1 MSDSV
6 DFLSSAMQDT
16 LLQLRFRVTLLEL
29 ELEKAKMV
37 SLQAERRAELALQ
50 AETKAE
56 RELEQAIEITIETS
70 RAAED
75 AIHAQMEAE
84 QRAELAIVEA
94 ERAKQAQHAAEMTAE
109 TALIEAEAMRKRL
122 KQIGLQAHR
131 EIAPLGLTDAASSD
145 TCSLGPAEALE
156 LSRPSNDDADRFPL
170 PNDPLPS
177 STKGGQ
183 ARQVINEH
191 TLAFMRENA
200 ARREHSAT
208 FKHIVSGS
216 TLAAC
221 GAGLN
226 VMALSCGFDNGFVQI
241 YNLPF
246 NMEADHIASLFSS
259 ADTPFIIT
267 DTSQCGN
274 GTLNATVLV
283 KAGRKQTV
291 VDQIHGKTI
300 RGRVLRATVVGAKC
314 IAQLRAPH
322 YELQLT
328 WEPRPN
334 DSFSSNINIELG
346 RLLESSPGLICFQ
359 FTACGPTGTYTAATA
374 EFDSWS
380 SAKKTHVL
388 LEQLG
393 LQQSFPSI
401 RYDLRPN
408 QPTQHI
414 LRIPLDQHYLFEDDD
429 SAKNRR
435 MSITEEQGAIVRT
448 DYLGFDWFDGWLWS
462 FDLTAKELMEQML
475 SRKDTGI
482 YRITRDWLSRM
493 LTFHAE
499 SQKAIDAVATAIR
512 EAVARS
518 KLAKY
523 RTRIS
528 RQLVRSLQ
536 DSDILDTL
544 HAEPGVGTVSL
555 DMMCSH
561 YVLKYR
567 GGNAADMIDKLAT
580 GTHSDEAEEKVSCP
594 ICLAEVVQ
602 PIELGCGHEYCA
614 ACLRGYLIT
623 APERNRFPITCIGND
638 DTCRRPV
645 AIPIIQTVLSIPQ
658 FHHLVDRATSSYVD
672 QHPNELRYCPT
683 PGCTQIYRRNKDKN
697 GLTCPSCLTSVCST
711 CNSKG
716 HPGRTC
722 PEQRACTDP
731 NEQERLD
738 SIWASRNGAKGCPSC
753 HVWIQKTTGCNHM
766 HCRMCNAHICWL
778 CLAKYKTAKDV
789 YEHLREI
796 HGSISVPP
804 VNGLDQDLQLAHQ
817 LQMHEVVRANQVQT
831 TLGMRDIVQ
840 RENVYGRQL
849 RERDSCIIM

>member
-1 MSDSV
+1 
-6 DFLSSAMQDT
+6 MQDA
-16 LLQLRFRVTLLEL
+16 LLQLRFRVSLLEL
-29 ELEKAKMV
+29 DLEKAKMV
-37 SLQAERRAELALQ
+37 GLEAERRAETALQ
-50 AETKAE
+50 AQTKVE
-56 RELEQAIEITIETS
+56 RELERAIGITIETS

-75 AIHAQMEAE
+75 ATHAQIEAE

-94 ERAKQAQHAAEMTAE
+94 ERAKQAQHAAEKTAE

-122 KQIGLQAHR
+122 KQIGLQAYG
-131 EIAPLGLTDAASSD
+131 EISALGLTDATPSD
-145 TCSLGPAEALE
+145 TCLLGPAEALE
-156 LSRPSNDDADRFPL
+156 LSRPSNDDADLFPL
-170 PNDPLPS
+170 PNDSLPS
-177 STKGGQ
+177 PTKGGQ
-183 ARQVINEH
+183 ARQVINEQ
-191 TLAFMRENA
+191 TLASMHKDA
-200 ARREHSAT
+200 ARKEHSAT

-221 GAGLN
+221 GAGLK

-246 NMEADHIASLFSS
+246 NMEADQIASLFSG
-259 ADTPFIIT
+259 ADTPFIVT

-283 KAGRKQTV
+283 KAGRRQAV
-291 VDQIHGKTI
+291 VDQIHGRTI
-300 RGRVLRATVVGAKC
+300 LGRVLRATVVGTEC
-314 IAQLRAPH
+314 IARLRVPH

-328 WEPRPN
+328 WEPRLN
-334 DSFSSNINIELG
+334 DLSSSNINIELR
-346 RLLESSPGLICFQ
+346 RLLESSPGLIFFQ
-359 FTACGPTGTYTAATA
+359 FTACSPTGTYTAATA
-374 EFDSWS
+374 EFVSWS
-380 SAKKTHVL
+380 SAKKAHAQ

-393 LQQSFPSI
+393 LEQSSSSI

-435 MSITEEQGAIVRT
+435 MSVTEEQGTIVRT

-475 SRKDTGI
+475 SHKETGI

-499 SQKAIDAVATAIR
+499 SQQAIDAVATAIR

-523 RTRIS
+523 RSRIS
-528 RQLVRSLQ
+528 SQLVRSLQ
-536 DSDILDTL
+536 DSDILDSL
-544 HAEPGVGTVSL
+544 HAEHGVGMVSL
-555 DMMCSH
+555 DVMYSH

-567 GGNAADMIDKLAT
+567 GGRAADSDMVYKLAAE
-580 GTHSDEAEEKVSCP
+580 THFDEEEEKASCP
-594 ICLAEVVQ
+594 ICLAEVVE
-602 PIELGCGHEYCA
+602 PIGLGCGHEYCA
-614 ACLRGYLIT
+614 ACLRGYLVT

-638 DTCRRPV
+638 DTCQRPV

-683 PGCTQIYRRNKDKN
+683 PGCTQTYRCSKDKK
-697 GLTCPSCLTSVCST
+697 GLTCPSCLASVCST

-738 SIWASRNGAKGCPSC
+738 SMWASRNGAKACPSC

-796 HGSISVPP
+796 HGGVSVPP
-804 VNGLDQDLQLAHQ
+804 MNGLDQDLRFAHQ
-817 LQMHEVVRANQVQT
+817 LQMHEVVHANQAHT
-831 TLGMRDIVQ
+831 TVRMRDIVQ

-849 RERDSCIIM
+849 REREFCIVM